1 MHVYGWPILSKIA
14 EFDWSYRFKVRE
26 VTQKNRY
33 SLGIPLNKVYKD
45 GFGPSYADVVK
56 ASRNGFGS
64 TDSVGVQRMMQVPC
78 NDSGPTDS
86 QGMQR
91 MEEMSW
97 DIHANDL
104 SWLELSVVGVLKSF
118 LDVSCVLKGIFMRLG
133 WAVGEPLLIE
143 DDTFNMSN
151 LGGGVE
157 STKAIVTATRKA
169 VTFQNSSRGL
179 TVDRVVE
186 SPKVTRIE
194 EGIIDAGGKDGGLG
208 FSSDT
213 ALNNQCNP
221 LILKIGIQKED
232 HKMAFLDNSS
242 KTVVEEENLSCS
254 GNSFSHE
261 SETRVEVSNWECDS
275 TTGNKVVGK
284 KRRSK
289 NNGLMA
295 SARKSHSMMLHKDR
309 FVDSS
314 VAGGD
319 SNLGRSRT

>member
-1 MHVYGWPILSKIA
+1 
-14 EFDWSYRFKVRE
+14 
-26 VTQKNRY
+26 
-33 SLGIPLNKVYKD
+33 
-45 GFGPSYADVVK
+45 
-56 ASRNGFGS
+56 
-64 TDSVGVQRMMQVPC
+64 MMQVPC

-118 LDVSCVLKGIFMRLG
+118 LDVSCVLKGLSTTQGTRMFYGIFGLFTIEMFLSKIEYYWESSFLTLDHGRWQLHLNLG
-133 WAVGEPLLIE
+133 CHGWSSE
-143 DDTFNMSN
+143 
-151 LGGGVE
+151 GGGVE

-275 TTGNKVVGK
+275 TTGNK
-284 KRRSK
+284 
-289 NNGLMA
+289 A
-295 SARKSHSMMLHKDR
+295 SLIFDGSLSIKFMPRGSNSLA
-309 FVDSS
+309 DSLAK
-314 VAGGD
+314 AGSSSQVERLEWGD
-319 SNLGRSRT
+319 W